1 LRRPLDERFCEGFL
15 TWRAHR
21 MVIPNRYVETRT
33 LIAERGLQMAPFAPS
48 YGGVGLD
55 PMLVVV
61 FSAVL
66 LLILG
71 ISAFVVM
78 KRRRK

>member
-1 LRRPLDERFCEGFL
+1 
-15 TWRAHR
+15 
-21 MVIPNRYVETRT
+21 MVIPNRYIATRT

-55 PMLVVV
+55 PVLVVT

-71 ISAFVVM
+71 ISAFVIM
-78 KRRRK
+78 RRRKK

>member
-1 LRRPLDERFCEGFL
+1 
-15 TWRAHR
+15 
-21 MVIPNRYVETRT
+21 
-33 LIAERGLQMAPFAPS
+33 MAPFAPS

-55 PMLVVV
+55 PVLVVT

-71 ISAFVVM
+71 ISAFVIM
-78 KRRRK
+78 RRRKK

>member
-1 LRRPLDERFCEGFL
+1 
-15 TWRAHR
+15 
-21 MVIPNRYVETRT
+21 
-33 LIAERGLQMAPFAPS
+33 MAPFAPS

-55 PMLVVV
+55 PVLVVA

-71 ISAFVVM
+71 ISAFVIM
-78 KRRRK
+78 RRRKK